1 VTDDH
6 RPAAPDRAA
15 ARPRGRSRTRAAGA
29 VCASVLTVSGVVG
42 VGLTTIGGVA
52 QAAPAAGGCVD
63 GPWTLGDIS
72 VQGRPDRF
80 VAGARGRTYVWHDA
94 DGWHLRSTAA
104 TPGPHHYTGTIT
116 PSPGASLVDIRA
128 VRLDPQDRFVVE
140 QDGLHYSFTT
150 HEGADGVDFRVN
162 GCHRSAAES
171 LTFALR
177 KDDHGDD
184 PQLIDLGDK
193 GKHPD
198 TDPFTVR
205 RAD

>member
-1 VTDDH
+1 MTDDH
-6 RPAAPDRAA
+6 RPAA
-15 ARPRGRSRTRAAGA
+15 RPLRRSRTRVGA
-29 VCASVLTVSGVVG
+29 VGGIDLTLTGVVV
-42 VGLTTIGGVA
+42 VGLTTLGGVA
-52 QAAPAAGGCVD
+52 QAADGAGCAD
-63 GPWTLGDIS
+63 GPWTLGDVS

-80 VAGARGRTYVWHDA
+80 IAGARGRTFVWHDA
-94 DGWHLRSTAA
+94 DGWHLRSTDA

-128 VRLDPQDRFVVE
+128 VRLDPQDRFVVG

-150 HEGADGVDFRVN
+150 HEGVDGVDFRVT
-162 GCHRSAAES
+162 GCRREAPES

-184 PQLIDLGDK
+184 PQLIDVGDT
-193 GKHPD
+193 GRHPD

-205 RAD
+205 RAG